1 MVLYLLLIIKSR
13 QAVISKKTYK
23 PKTEIQQENNYM
35 NYNIDAMM
43 SKMNEF
49 DKNIENEQKSN
60 IFILIY

>member
-1 MVLYLLLIIKSR
+1 
-13 QAVISKKTYK
+13 
-23 PKTEIQQENNYM
+23 M